1 MEKMVITQVVIDT
14 DILIDLLRN
23 VKITVNFLSEIERK
37 GVLLSTT
44 IINAFELF
52 HGAYKSKKREENLLA
67 IRKLIDRLIIV
78 RMGLKSAETAGR
90 IYADLEAKG
99 QPIGLRD
106 AILGAITLSK
116 GYALAT
122 RNVEHLKKIPGLTL
136 IPAP

>member
-1 MEKMVITQVVIDT
+1 MEITQVVIDT

-23 VKITVNFLSEIERK
+23 VKTTVNFLSEMERK
-37 GVLLSTT
+37 GALLSTT
-44 IINAFELF
+44 NINAFELY

-67 IRKLIDRLIIV
+67 TRKLIDRLIIV
-78 RMGLKSAETAGR
+78 KMGLKSAEVAGH

-106 AILGAITLSK
+106 AIIGAITLTK

-122 RNVEHLKKIPGLTL
+122 RNVEHLKKIQGLTL

>member
-1 MEKMVITQVVIDT
+1 MDITQVVIDT

-23 VKITVNFLSEIERK
+23 VKTTVNFISEIESK
-37 GVLLSTT
+37 GALLATT
-44 IINAFELF
+44 IINAFELY
-52 HGAYKSKKREENLLA
+52 HGAYKSKKREENLA
-67 IRKLIDRLIIV
+67 ATRKLLDRLVIIK
-78 RMGLKSAETAGR
+78 MGLKSAEAAGY

-106 AILGAITLSK
+106 AIIGAITLTK

-136 IPAP
+136 MPAP